1 MAMLGYMKVKIAG
14 TEAEG
19 GCTQKDVGPVKRE
32 KACEVYAF
40 DHTVE
45 LPVNVDTGLPTGSRV
60 HRPMKVTVYLDQA
73 APLLED
79 ALCHGK
85 EVEGDIWFVR
95 NAQTP
100 EGLEGYY
107 HINFKTARVVSLPD
121 DPPGPGRGK
130 QADSGPYR
138 NRHNLFR
145 NYLGTSGRQQER
157 RGQLERLTGVKHDTN
172 ERGRRL
178 INHSGFKAASGW
190 HNKGV
195 S

>member
-14 TEAEG
+14 AEVEG
-19 GCTQKDVGPVKRE
+19 GCSQKDVGAVKRE

-45 LPVNVDTGLPTGSRV
+45 LPVNIDTGLPTGTRV
-60 HRPMKVTVYLDQA
+60 HRPIKVTVYLDQA

-107 HINFKTARVVSLPD
+107 HINFKTARVVYLRQVTLPVLIEENKRIPD
-121 DPPGPGRGK
+121 LIEIGITYSEITWEHLVASKTG
-130 QADSGPYR
+130 ADSWNG
-138 NRHNLFR
+138 
-145 NYLGTSGRQQER
+145 
-157 RGQLERLTGVKHDTN
+157 
-172 ERGRRL
+172 
-178 INHSGFKAASGW
+178 
-190 HNKGV
+190 
-195 S
+195 